1 MTQPEDL
8 IVGKS
13 VEEIEAETG
22 NRVNSSVGGEGRR
35 DDAGTVL
42 VPAASGE
49 FGTGQAGAGTVVG
62 TGALGGLPG
71 IIGTELGDDG
81 SGRPGKGHHD
91 HADRDLDS
99 SEE

>member
-1 MTQPEDL
+1 MTQPEDV

-22 NRVNSSVGGEGRR
+22 NRTNSPVQGEDRQG
-35 DDAGTVL
+35 DNGTVL
-42 VPAASGE
+42 IP
-49 FGTGQAGAGTVVG
+49 VVG
-62 TGALGGLPG
+62 GQLGGERVGAGALGGLPG

-81 SGRPGKGHHD
+81 SGVERSAEGRTAHT
-91 HADRDLDS
+91 DRDLDS